1 MKSIRTIKCYLIL
14 FFVLFFFNGFSQ
26 RGPEHHIDTLKVG
39 FYITSIRNID
49 FLNSSFNVDAWVWLH
64 YKNPEIYCAND
75 EIRKIYPDCLEW
87 INDITE
93 QTNEKKDPFVD
104 NKNDKLVWSSFK
116 INRKFRK
123 KWNLSSYPFDIQNI
137 EIKLE
142 SSDFENKDLVLTTE
156 TAKIDS
162 TFIANEKEWI
172 PIISKSDSFKPY
184 TNTYQTSFGD
194 PKNLNRI
201 SKYSGVSYSF
211 DIIRLN
217 RWTTFFKLFTGI
229 LISFLI
235 ALSVFL
241 IKPTNLD
248 ARFGLVVGA
257 LFSSIGSKYIVDSMI
272 PVYYENT
279 LFDNIHNATFI
290 YIFIIT
296 ILSIISLNLMERSEI
311 KSQLISIKLDKIS
324 FFTCFFSYLI
334 VISLLVNGSI
344 QK

>member
-1 MKSIRTIKCYLIL
+1 MRSNKSTSYCYLL
-14 FFVLFFFNGFSQ
+14 FFVFLSFNGFSQ
-26 RGPEHHIDTLKVG
+26 KRPGHHIDTLNVG

-49 FLNSSFNVDAWVWLH
+49 FLNSSFNADIWVWLH
-64 YKNPEIYCAND
+64 YKNPKIYCKLY
-75 EIRKIYPDCLEW
+75 EKEKKYPDCLEW
-87 INDITE
+87 VNDITE
-93 QTNEKKDPFVD
+93 QTNEKDSINIDDSKA
-104 NKNDKLVWSSFK
+104 KILWGAYK

-123 KWNLSSYPFDIQNI
+123 KWDLSNYPFDIQKF

-142 SSDFENKDLVLTTE
+142 SDFYESKDLILTSDV
-156 TAKIDS
+156 ASIDKEFVDS
-162 TFIANEKEWI
+162 EKEWT
-172 PIISKSDSFKPY
+172 PVEKTKKFESYVS
-184 TNTYQTSFGD
+184 TYPTTFGNPND
-194 PKNLNRI
+194 KNGS
-201 SKYSGVSYSF
+201 SKYSGVSFSF

-217 RWTTFFKLFTGI
+217 RWTTFFKLYTGI

-248 ARFGLVVGA
+248 ARFGLVVGS

-296 ILSIISLNLMERSEI
+296 ILSIISLNLMEKSVI
-311 KSQLISIKLDKIS
+311 KLHLISIKLDKIS
-324 FFTCFFSYLI
+324 FFACLFSYI
-334 VISLLVNGSI
+334 VVISLLVNNSI
-344 QK
+344 QN

>member
-1 MKSIRTIKCYLIL
+1 MKSIRASKFYLIL
-14 FFVLFFFNGFSQ
+14 FLVLFYFNGFSQ
-26 RGPEHHIDTLKVG
+26 RGPEHHIDTVNVG

-49 FLNSSFNVDAWVWLH
+49 FSNNSFNADIWVWLH
-64 YKNPEIYCAND
+64 YKNPKRCGKLD
-75 EIRKIYPDCLEW
+75 EKEKKYPDCLEW
-87 INDITE
+87 VNDITD
-93 QTNEKKDPFVD
+93 QTHEKDSADVD
-104 NKNDKLVWSSFK
+104 DYDAKLLWKTFK
-116 INRKFRK
+116 VKRKFRK
-123 KWNLSSYPFDIQNI
+123 KWDLSDYPFDIQEI

-142 SSDFENKDLVLTTE
+142 SDYFESKDLILTSDV
-156 TAKIDS
+156 ASIDKDFVDS
-162 TFIANEKEWI
+162 EKEWT
-172 PIISKSDSFKPY
+172 PIEKSKKFISDISEYP
-184 TNTYQTSFGD
+184 TTFGNPND
-194 PKNLNRI
+194 KNGI
-201 SKYSGVSYSF
+201 SKYSFVSYSF

-296 ILSIISLNLMERSEI
+296 ILSIISLNLMEKSDI